1 MDAMNNTRFIKIHPN
16 LGCMLSATE
25 VAFLVL
31 LLDQEYYKNVGYDSA
46 WSRAYFQK
54 HTGVSNATF
63 AKCVE
68 RMEAIGLIY
77 SHHEKA
83 GERKE
88 YGLNIDSYN
97 RMLELLDSTNNRK
110 ALTSFCASFFSDSNS
125 IMSISEEQIETLKAT
140 RKRKTMF
147 KNDMVQ
153 DVTIVKN
160 DMVNADDTTLS
171 ENAMVL
177 GNPVKNDM
185 VIAKTIAEND
195 MGMSKN
201 DMVLSENT
209 ETIAKNDMVTPQTH
223 IKNDMV
229 QEIYDKTISIFD
241 MVSKINEKLD
251 KNNAQ
256 TLSENDMVAL
266 KSVLACVKNDT
277 LLLNNVRTMS
287 ESDMVLDSNVN
298 KCANR
303 VKNDMV
309 MPGTPIKNDIPLSKS
324 DSSIE
329 YIYNNIIISL
339 KEYFKEEFKELNKE
353 IKEDIK
359 KLNKKG
365 YEVSFFTKEENR
377 GVGER
382 ETKKAGFEVQAQTP
396 SFEEK
401 DSSSPFTPSFE
412 KIEEKDS
419 DAPSIPSFKKEKEET
434 LQSGIPQTPSP
445 NQKFIDMLIRDMME
459 EYPEGD
465 TPKWME
471 VKKTFSELK
480 EDYFSHDEELSR
492 LEIEDLFPYFES
504 RGCRVGIHYSEWKE
518 KTEEEIREEFM
529 SLPVSENYDE
539 SLISL
544 SDDEK
549 IEMIKEDFRESF
561 PVDEKVTLDEM
572 RQFVVEYMRDLE
584 LLRVGRV
591 QYDNPQLLSFMFPEL
606 QMDKETKL
614 WYRSQNKARGETICG
629 DGGKM
634 IEIQL
639 KFREE
644 AENARKQENPFYK
657 KLEKY
662 RFPRISIGE
671 NRDCQA
677 IEIIPKLLSDMG
689 YKNGD
694 MEDWDTI
701 SQLLDVVIDRY
712 KLYGSGFEPFRGIW
726 VYLDK
731 YDHKQKG
738 KVQVRNLPEK

>member
-1 MDAMNNTRFIKIHPN
+1 MTQQIQNTKFVKIHPN
-16 LGCMLSATE
+16 SSCLFKANELAL
-25 VAFLVL
+25 LVL
-31 LLDQEYYKNVGYDSA
+31 LLNQEYHKSVGHNTK
-46 WSRAYFQK
+46 WSRTTFKQLLKMSNDSFSACVNRLEK
-54 HTGVSNATF
+54 IGVLMSTDA
-63 AKCVE
+63 
-68 RMEAIGLIY
+68 
-77 SHHEKA
+77 KA
-83 GERKE
+83 GCKKE
-88 YGLNIDSYN
+88 CSLDISGYNIAL
-97 RMLELLDSTNNRK
+97 RILEATNNREALSKFCDDKFVKEQK
-110 ALTSFCASFFSDSNS
+110 ALSNV
-125 IMSISEEQIETLKAT
+125 SEEEINALKETAISTKEQTVPEIGTVLMEPCNK
-140 RKRKTMF
+140 
-147 KNDMVQ
+147 
-153 DVTIVKN
+153 
-160 DMVNADDTTLS
+160 S
-171 ENAMVL
+171 EGL
-177 GNPVKNDM
+177 
-185 VIAKTIAEND
+185 AENSSYF
-195 MGMSKN
+195 GTVISKPFPKSEGS
-201 DMVLSENT
+201 DGFIQELDEAISRLLSIREKYVQKIEKVSEDENIT
-209 ETIAKNDMVTPQTH
+209 LPEIGKVMDEPFRN
-223 IKNDMV
+223 
-229 QEIYDKTISIFD
+229 QERLECENEPTFPKSG
-241 MVSKINEKLD
+241 MVSLKPFRKQEGFDDENSL
-251 KNNAQ
+251 
-256 TLSENDMVAL
+256 TLP
-266 KSVLACVKNDT
+266 KT
-277 LLLNNVRTMS
+277 G
-287 ESDMVLDSNVN
+287 MVLDEPFRKQEGLSETFPKSGMVQGKTFPISGSNI
-298 KCANR
+298 
-303 VKNDMV
+303 D
-309 MPGTPIKNDIPLSKS
+309 
-324 DSSIE
+324 
-329 YIYNNIIISL
+329 IYNNIIISL

-365 YEVSFFTKEENR
+365 YEVSFFTKDKDR
-377 GVGER
+377 GVGEG
-382 ETKKAGFEVQAQTP
+382 ETKNLQFEVQAQTP

-401 DSSSPFTPSFE
+401 GSSSPFTPSFE
-412 KIEEKDS
+412 KTEKKDS
-419 DAPSIPSFKKEKEET
+419 DAPSIPSFKKEEEET
-434 LQSGIPQTPSP
+434 IQSEVPQTPSS

-471 VKKTFSELK
+471 LKKTFSELK

-544 SDDEK
+544 SNDEK

-584 LLRVGRV
+584 LLRIGRV

-614 WYRSQNKARGETICG
+614 WFRSQNKARGETICS

-657 KLEKY
+657 KLERY

-701 SQLLDVVIDRY
+701 SQLLDVIIDRY

>member
-1 MDAMNNTRFIKIHPN
+1 MTQQIQNTKFVKIHPN
-16 LGCMLSATE
+16 SSCLFKANELA
-25 VAFLVL
+25 LLIL
-31 LLDQEYYKNVGYDSA
+31 LLNQEYHKSVGHNTK
-46 WSRAYFQK
+46 WSRTTFKQLLKMSNDSFSACVNRLEK
-54 HTGVSNATF
+54 IGVLMSTDA
-63 AKCVE
+63 
-68 RMEAIGLIY
+68 
-77 SHHEKA
+77 KA
-83 GERKE
+83 GCKKE
-88 YGLNIDSYN
+88 CSLDISGYNIAL
-97 RMLELLDSTNNRK
+97 RILEATNNREALSKFCDDKFVKEQK
-110 ALTSFCASFFSDSNS
+110 ALSNV
-125 IMSISEEQIETLKAT
+125 SEEEINALKETAISTKEQTVPEIGRVLMEPCNKS
-140 RKRKTMF
+140 
-147 KNDMVQ
+147 VG
-153 DVTIVKN
+153 
-160 DMVNADDTTLS
+160 LS
-171 ENAMVL
+171 ENPSYI
-177 GNPVKNDM
+177 GM
-185 VIAKTIAEND
+185 VISKPFPKSEGSDGFIQELDEAISHLLSIREKYVQKIGKVSEDENITLPEIGKVMDEPFRNQERLECENEPTLPKT
-195 MGMSKN
+195 G
-201 DMVLSENT
+201 
-209 ETIAKNDMVTPQTH
+209 
-223 IKNDMV
+223 
-229 QEIYDKTISIFD
+229 
-241 MVSKINEKLD
+241 
-251 KNNAQ
+251 
-256 TLSENDMVAL
+256 
-266 KSVLACVKNDT
+266 
-277 LLLNNVRTMS
+277 
-287 ESDMVLDSNVN
+287 MVLDEPFRNQEGLSETFPKSGMVQGKTFPISGSNI
-298 KCANR
+298 
-303 VKNDMV
+303 D
-309 MPGTPIKNDIPLSKS
+309 
-324 DSSIE
+324 
-329 YIYNNIIISL
+329 NNIIISL
-339 KEYFKEEFKELNKE
+339 KEYF
-353 IKEDIK
+353 KEDIK

-365 YEVSFFTKEENR
+365 YEVSFFTKDKDR
-377 GVGER
+377 GVGEG
-382 ETKKAGFEVQAQTP
+382 ETKNLQFEVQAQTP

-401 DSSSPFTPSFE
+401 DSSSPFTPSF
-412 KIEEKDS
+412 KKTEEKDS
-419 DAPSIPSFKKEKEET
+419 DASSIPSFKKEEEET
-434 LQSGIPQTPSP
+434 VQSEVPQTPSP

-471 VKKTFSELK
+471 LKKTFSELK
-480 EDYFSHDEELSR
+480 EDYFSHDEELSK

-584 LLRVGRV
+584 LLRIGRV

-614 WYRSQNKARGETICG
+614 WFRSQNKARGETICS

-657 KLEKY
+657 KLERY

-701 SQLLDVVIDRY
+701 SQLLDVIIDRY

>member
-1 MDAMNNTRFIKIHPN
+1 MMGVMNNTRFVKIHPN

-31 LLDQEYYKNVGYDSA
+31 LLDQKFYKDMGYSST
-46 WSRAYFQK
+46 WSRTYFQK
-54 HTGVSNATF
+54 SMKIGNEAFV
-63 AKCVE
+63 KCVT
-68 RMEAIGLIY
+68 RLNDMGIL
-77 SHHEKA
+77 SMTDNNA
-83 GERKE
+83 GCKKE
-88 YGLNIDSYN
+88 YSLN
-97 RMLELLDSTNNRK
+97 LEAYHIALRILDTTNNRA
-110 ALTSFCASFFSDSNS
+110 ALSKFCDENFIEKHRTLGEISEEELGELAKNKKFSKQSTLSESDNPVRDLDVTIRTLLAIRQSYMSESDKLSNEPCLKQTWYNEEKDVTLSETDILLSKPCLKPTSFCEN
-125 IMSISEEQIETLKAT
+125 K
-140 RKRKTMF
+140 
-147 KNDMVQ
+147 VQ
-153 DVTIVKN
+153 
-160 DMVNADDTTLS
+160 
-171 ENAMVL
+171 
-177 GNPVKNDM
+177 
-185 VIAKTIAEND
+185 
-195 MGMSKN
+195 
-201 DMVLSENT
+201 
-209 ETIAKNDMVTPQTH
+209 TPQT
-223 IKNDMV
+223 
-229 QEIYDKTISIFD
+229 
-241 MVSKINEKLD
+241 L
-251 KNNAQ
+251 
-256 TLSENDMVAL
+256 
-266 KSVLACVKNDT
+266 
-277 LLLNNVRTMS
+277 S
-287 ESDMVLDSNVN
+287 ESDMVLPKNV
-298 KCANR
+298 K
-303 VKNDMV
+303 
-309 MPGTPIKNDIPLSKS
+309 TLSES
-324 DSSIE
+324 DNSIE

-377 GVGER
+377 GVGEG
-382 ETKKAGFEVQAQTP
+382 ETKNLQFEVQAQTP

-401 DSSSPFTPSFE
+401 GSSSSFTPSFE
-412 KIEEKDS
+412 KTEKKDS
-419 DAPSIPSFKKEKEET
+419 DAPSIPSFKKEEEET
-434 LQSGIPQTPSP
+434 IQSEVPQTPSS

-471 VKKTFSELK
+471 LKKTFSELK
-480 EDYFSHDEELSR
+480 EDYFSHDEELSK

-584 LLRVGRV
+584 LLRIGRV

-614 WYRSQNKARGETICG
+614 WFRSQNKARGETICS

-657 KLEKY
+657 KLERY

-701 SQLLDVVIDRY
+701 SQLLDVIIDRY

>member
-1 MDAMNNTRFIKIHPN
+1 MMETMNNTRFVKIHPN

-31 LLDQEYYKNVGYDSA
+31 LLDQKFYKDMGYSST
-46 WSRAYFQK
+46 WSRTYFQK
-54 HTGVSNATF
+54 SMKIGNEAFV
-63 AKCVE
+63 KCVT
-68 RMEAIGLIY
+68 RLSNMGIL
-77 SHHEKA
+77 SMTDNNA
-83 GERKE
+83 GCKKE
-88 YGLNIDSYN
+88 YSLN
-97 RMLELLDSTNNRK
+97 LEAYHIALRILDTTNNRAALSKFCDENFIEKHRTLGEISEEELGELAKTKKFSKQSTLSVSDKLLSKPCLNPAYFSETLSEADTLLTEPCPNQTRFMGALSESDNPVRDLDVTISTLLAIRQSYMPESDKLSNEPCLKPTWYNEEKDVTLSETDILLSK
-110 ALTSFCASFFSDSNS
+110 ACLKPTSFC
-125 IMSISEEQIETLKAT
+125 
-140 RKRKTMF
+140 
-147 KNDMVQ
+147 
-153 DVTIVKN
+153 
-160 DMVNADDTTLS
+160 
-171 ENAMVL
+171 EN
-177 GNPVKNDM
+177 K
-185 VIAKTIAEND
+185 IQ
-195 MGMSKN
+195 
-201 DMVLSENT
+201 
-209 ETIAKNDMVTPQTH
+209 TP
-223 IKNDMV
+223 
-229 QEIYDKTISIFD
+229 
-241 MVSKINEKLD
+241 
-251 KNNAQ
+251 Q
-256 TLSENDMVAL
+256 TLSE
-266 KSVLACVKNDT
+266 
-277 LLLNNVRTMS
+277 
-287 ESDMVLDSNVN
+287 SDN
-298 KCANR
+298 
-303 VKNDMV
+303 
-309 MPGTPIKNDIPLSKS
+309 
-324 DSSIE
+324 SIE

-365 YEVSFFTKEENR
+365 YEVSFFTKDKDR
-377 GVGER
+377 GVGEG
-382 ETKKAGFEVQAQTP
+382 ETKNLQFEVQAQTS

-419 DAPSIPSFKKEKEET
+419 DAPSIPSFKKEEEET

-606 QMDKETKL
+606 QMDKKTKL

>member
-1 MDAMNNTRFIKIHPN
+1 MTQQIQNTKFVKIHPN
-16 LGCMLSATE
+16 SSCLFKANELA
-25 VAFLVL
+25 LLIL
-31 LLDQEYYKNVGYDSA
+31 LLNQEYHKSVGHNTK
-46 WSRAYFQK
+46 WSRTTFKQLLKMSNDSFSACVNRLEK
-54 HTGVSNATF
+54 IGVLMSTDA
-63 AKCVE
+63 
-68 RMEAIGLIY
+68 
-77 SHHEKA
+77 KA
-83 GERKE
+83 GCKKE
-88 YGLNIDSYN
+88 CSLDISGYNIAL
-97 RMLELLDSTNNRK
+97 RILEATNNREALSKFCDDKFVKEQK
-110 ALTSFCASFFSDSNS
+110 ALSNV
-125 IMSISEEQIETLKAT
+125 SEEEINALKETAISTKEQTVPEIGRVLMEPCNKS
-140 RKRKTMF
+140 
-147 KNDMVQ
+147 VG
-153 DVTIVKN
+153 
-160 DMVNADDTTLS
+160 LS
-171 ENAMVL
+171 ENPSYI
-177 GNPVKNDM
+177 GM
-185 VIAKTIAEND
+185 VIGKPYLKSEWSDGFIQELDEAISHLLSIREKYVQKIGKVSEDENITLPEIGKVMD
-195 MGMSKN
+195 EPFRN
-201 DMVLSENT
+201 QERLECENEPT
-209 ETIAKNDMVTPQTH
+209 LPKSG
-223 IKNDMV
+223 MV
-229 QEIYDKTISIFD
+229 QGKTFPISG
-241 MVSKINEKLD
+241 
-251 KNNAQ
+251 
-256 TLSENDMVAL
+256 
-266 KSVLACVKNDT
+266 
-277 LLLNNVRTMS
+277 
-287 ESDMVLDSNVN
+287 SNI
-298 KCANR
+298 
-303 VKNDMV
+303 D
-309 MPGTPIKNDIPLSKS
+309 
-324 DSSIE
+324 
-329 YIYNNIIISL
+329 NNIIISL
-339 KEYFKEEFKELNKE
+339 KEYF
-353 IKEDIK
+353 KEDIK

-365 YEVSFFTKEENR
+365 YEVSFFTKDKDR
-377 GVGER
+377 GVGEG
-382 ETKKAGFEVQAQTP
+382 ETKNLQFEVQAQTP

-401 DSSSPFTPSFE
+401 DSSSPFTPSF
-412 KIEEKDS
+412 KKTEEKDS
-419 DAPSIPSFKKEKEET
+419 DASSIPSFKKEEEET
-434 LQSGIPQTPSP
+434 VQSEVPQTPSP

-471 VKKTFSELK
+471 LKKTFSELK
-480 EDYFSHDEELSR
+480 EDYFSHDEELSK

-584 LLRVGRV
+584 LLRIGRV

-614 WYRSQNKARGETICG
+614 WFRSQNKARGETICG

-657 KLEKY
+657 KLERY

-701 SQLLDVVIDRY
+701 SQLLDVIIDRY

>member
-1 MDAMNNTRFIKIHPN
+1 MRSPERVLNSLSEHSKDVSYKFERLYRILFNEEMFYVAYQHIYAKEGNMTKGSDGQTIDNMSLKRIEKLIDTLKDETYQPQPSKRVYIPKKNGKKRPLGVPTFNDKLIQEVVRMVLEAIYEGNFEYTSHGFRPNRSCHTALTHIQKEFSGAKWFVEGDIKGFFDNISHDVLINILKERIADERFIRLVRK
-16 LGCMLSATE
+16 
-25 VAFLVL
+25 FL
-31 LLDQEYYKNVGYDSA
+31 
-46 WSRAYFQK
+46 
-54 HTGVSNATF
+54 
-63 AKCVE
+63 
-68 RMEAIGLIY
+68 
-77 SHHEKA
+77 KA
-83 GERKE
+83 G
-88 YGLNIDSYN
+88 YI
-97 RMLELLDSTNNRK
+97 
-110 ALTSFCASFFSDSNS
+110 
-125 IMSISEEQIETLKAT
+125 EEWQ
-140 RKRKTMF
+140 F
-147 KNDMVQ
+147 H
-153 DVTIVKN
+153 
-160 DMVNADDTTLS
+160 
-171 ENAMVL
+171 
-177 GNPVKNDM
+177 
-185 VIAKTIAEND
+185 
-195 MGMSKN
+195 
-201 DMVLSENT
+201 NT
-209 ETIAKNDMVTPQTH
+209 YSGTPQGG
-223 IKNDMV
+223 IISPILAN
-229 QEIYDKTISIFD
+229 IYLD
-241 MVSKINEKLD
+241 KLD
-251 KNNAQ
+251 K
-256 TLSENDMVAL
+256 
-266 KSVLACVKNDT
+266 
-277 LLLNNVRTMS
+277 
-287 ESDMVLDSNVN
+287 
-298 KCANR
+298 
-303 VKNDMV
+303 
-309 MPGTPIKNDIPLSKS
+309 
-324 DSSIE
+324 
-329 YIYNNIIISL
+329 YI
-339 KEYFKEEFKELNKE
+339 KEYTAKFDKGKKRKFSRESMDFGNARKRIVRRLKFVKDERQRTKLILELKAIEQGRAKYPNGEEMDADYRRMKYARYADDFLVGIIGSKQDAQQ

-359 KLNKKG
+359 KLDKKG
-365 YEVSFFTKEENR
+365 YEVSFFTKDKDR
-377 GVGER
+377 GVGEG
-382 ETKKAGFEVQAQTP
+382 ETKNLQFEVQTQTP

-412 KIEEKDS
+412 KTEKKDS
-419 DAPSIPSFKKEKEET
+419 DAPSIPSFKKEEEET
-434 LQSGIPQTPSP
+434 VQSEVSQTPSP

-471 VKKTFSELK
+471 LKKTFSELK

-584 LLRVGRV
+584 LLRIGRV

-614 WYRSQNKARGETICG
+614 WFRSQNKARGETICS

-657 KLEKY
+657 KLERY

-701 SQLLDVVIDRY
+701 SQLLDVIIDRY

>member
-1 MDAMNNTRFIKIHPN
+1 MGAMNNTRFVKIHPN

-31 LLDQEYYKNVGYDSA
+31 LLDQEYYKNVGCDSA

-63 AKCVE
+63 VKCAE
-68 RMEAIGLIY
+68 RMKAIGLVS

-83 GERKE
+83 GEKKK
-88 YGLNIDSYN
+88 YSLNIDAYN
-97 RMLELLDSTNNRK
+97 RMLELLDSTNNRE
-110 ALTSFCASFFSDSNS
+110 ALTSFCTSFFSGSNS
-125 IMSISEEQIETLKAT
+125 IMSISKEQIETLKTT

-147 KNDMVQ
+147 KNDMVNTG
-153 DVTIVKN
+153 DVT
-160 DMVNADDTTLS
+160 MS
-171 ENAMVL
+171 ENAMVF

-185 VIAKTIAEND
+185 VRVETIAEND
-195 MGMSKN
+195 RGMSKSDMVLGEKAETIVKN
-201 DMVLSENT
+201 DMVR
-209 ETIAKNDMVTPQTH
+209 
-223 IKNDMV
+223 
-229 QEIYDKTISIFD
+229 EIYSKTLSIFD

-251 KNNAQ
+251 ENSTP
-256 TLSENDMVAL
+256 TLSENDMVTLKNAL
-266 KSVLACVKNDT
+266 THIKNDT

-287 ESDMVLDSNVN
+287 ESDMVLEPNVN
-298 KCANR
+298 KCANL

-309 MPGTPIKNDIPLSKS
+309 VSGNHVKNDIPLSKS

-365 YEVSFFTKEENR
+365 YEVSFFTKDKDR
-377 GVGER
+377 GVGEG
-382 ETKKAGFEVQAQTP
+382 ETKNLQFEVQAQTP

-401 DSSSPFTPSFE
+401 DSSSSFTPSF
-412 KIEEKDS
+412 KKTEEKDS
-419 DAPSIPSFKKEKEET
+419 DAPSIPSFKKEEEET
-434 LQSGIPQTPSP
+434 VQSEVPQTPSP

-471 VKKTFSELK
+471 LKKTFSELK

-584 LLRVGRV
+584 LLRIGRV

-614 WYRSQNKARGETICG
+614 WFRSQNKARGETICS

-657 KLEKY
+657 KLERY

-701 SQLLDVVIDRY
+701 SQLLDVIIDRY

>member
-1 MDAMNNTRFIKIHPN
+1 MTQQIQNTKFVKIHPN
-16 LGCMLSATE
+16 SSCLFKANELAL
-25 VAFLVL
+25 LVL
-31 LLDQEYYKNVGYDSA
+31 LLNQEYHKSVGHNTK
-46 WSRAYFQK
+46 WSRTTFKQLLKMSNDSFSACVNRLEK
-54 HTGVSNATF
+54 IGVLMSTDA
-63 AKCVE
+63 
-68 RMEAIGLIY
+68 
-77 SHHEKA
+77 KA
-83 GERKE
+83 GCKKE
-88 YGLNIDSYN
+88 CSLDISGYNIAL
-97 RMLELLDSTNNRK
+97 RILEATNNREALSKFCDDKFVKEQK
-110 ALTSFCASFFSDSNS
+110 ALSNV
-125 IMSISEEQIETLKAT
+125 SEEEINALKETAISTKEQTVPEIGTVLMEPCNKSEGLAENSSYFGTVISKPFPKSEGSDGFIQELDEAISRLLSIREKYVQKIEKVSEDENITLPEIGKVMDEPFRNQEGLSET
-140 RKRKTMF
+140 FPKSG
-147 KNDMVQ
+147 MVQ
-153 DVTIVKN
+153 
-160 DMVNADDTTLS
+160 
-171 ENAMVL
+171 
-177 GNPVKNDM
+177 G
-185 VIAKTIAEND
+185 KTF
-195 MGMSKN
+195 
-201 DMVLSENT
+201 
-209 ETIAKNDMVTPQTH
+209 P
-223 IKNDMV
+223 
-229 QEIYDKTISIFD
+229 ISG
-241 MVSKINEKLD
+241 
-251 KNNAQ
+251 
-256 TLSENDMVAL
+256 
-266 KSVLACVKNDT
+266 
-277 LLLNNVRTMS
+277 
-287 ESDMVLDSNVN
+287 SNI
-298 KCANR
+298 
-303 VKNDMV
+303 D
-309 MPGTPIKNDIPLSKS
+309 
-324 DSSIE
+324 
-329 YIYNNIIISL
+329 IYNNIIISL

-365 YEVSFFTKEENR
+365 YEVSFFTKDKDR
-377 GVGER
+377 GVGEG
-382 ETKKAGFEVQAQTP
+382 ETKNLQFEVQAQTP

-401 DSSSPFTPSFE
+401 DSSSPFTPSF
-412 KIEEKDS
+412 KKTEEKDS
-419 DAPSIPSFKKEKEET
+419 DASSIPSFKKEEEET
-434 LQSGIPQTPSP
+434 VQSEVPQTPSP

-471 VKKTFSELK
+471 LKKTFSELK
-480 EDYFSHDEELSR
+480 EDYFSHDEELSK

-584 LLRVGRV
+584 LLRIGRV

-614 WYRSQNKARGETICG
+614 WFRSQNKARGETICS

-657 KLEKY
+657 KLERY

-701 SQLLDVVIDRY
+701 SQLLDVIIDRY

>member
-1 MDAMNNTRFIKIHPN
+1 MNNTRFVKIHPN

-31 LLDQEYYKNVGYDSA
+31 LLDQKFYKDMGYSST
-46 WSRAYFQK
+46 WSRTYFQK
-54 HTGVSNATF
+54 SMKIGNEAFV
-63 AKCVE
+63 KCVT
-68 RMEAIGLIY
+68 RLSNMGIL
-77 SHHEKA
+77 SMTDNNA
-83 GERKE
+83 GCKKE
-88 YGLNIDSYN
+88 YSLN
-97 RMLELLDSTNNRK
+97 LEAYHIALRILDTTNNRA
-110 ALTSFCASFFSDSNS
+110 ALSKFCDENFIEKHRTLGEISEEELGELAKTKKFSKQSTLSVSDKLLSKPCLNPAYFSETLSEADTLLTEPCPNQTRFMGALSESDNPVRDLDVTISTLLAIRQSYMSESDKLSNEPCLKPTWYNGEKDVTLSESDILLSKPCLNPTSFCEN
-125 IMSISEEQIETLKAT
+125 K
-140 RKRKTMF
+140 
-147 KNDMVQ
+147 VQ
-153 DVTIVKN
+153 
-160 DMVNADDTTLS
+160 
-171 ENAMVL
+171 
-177 GNPVKNDM
+177 
-185 VIAKTIAEND
+185 
-195 MGMSKN
+195 
-201 DMVLSENT
+201 
-209 ETIAKNDMVTPQTH
+209 TPQT
-223 IKNDMV
+223 
-229 QEIYDKTISIFD
+229 
-241 MVSKINEKLD
+241 L
-251 KNNAQ
+251 
-256 TLSENDMVAL
+256 
-266 KSVLACVKNDT
+266 
-277 LLLNNVRTMS
+277 S
-287 ESDMVLDSNVN
+287 ESDMVLP
-298 KCANR
+298 
-303 VKNDMV
+303 KN
-309 MPGTPIKNDIPLSKS
+309 IKTLSES
-324 DSSIE
+324 DNSIE

-365 YEVSFFTKEENR
+365 YEVSFFTKDKDR
-377 GVGER
+377 GVGEG
-382 ETKKAGFEVQAQTP
+382 ETKNLQFEVQAQTP

-401 DSSSPFTPSFE
+401 DSSSSFTPSFE
-412 KIEEKDS
+412 KTEKKDS
-419 DAPSIPSFKKEKEET
+419 DAPSIPSFKKEEEET
-434 LQSGIPQTPSP
+434 IQSEVPQTPSS

-471 VKKTFSELK
+471 LKKTFSELK
-480 EDYFSHDEELSR
+480 EDYFSHDEELSK

-584 LLRVGRV
+584 LLRIGRV

-614 WYRSQNKARGETICG
+614 WFRSQNKARGETICS

-657 KLEKY
+657 KLERY

-701 SQLLDVVIDRY
+701 SQLLDVIIDRY

>member
-1 MDAMNNTRFIKIHPN
+1 MTQQIQNTKFVKIHPN
-16 LGCMLSATE
+16 SSCLFKANELA
-25 VAFLVL
+25 LLIL
-31 LLDQEYYKNVGYDSA
+31 LLNQEYHKSVGHNTK
-46 WSRAYFQK
+46 WSRTTFKQLLKMSNDSFSACVNRLEK
-54 HTGVSNATF
+54 IGVLMSTDA
-63 AKCVE
+63 
-68 RMEAIGLIY
+68 
-77 SHHEKA
+77 KA
-83 GERKE
+83 GCKKE
-88 YGLNIDSYN
+88 CSLDISGYNIAL
-97 RMLELLDSTNNRK
+97 RILEATNNREALSKFCDDKFVKEQK
-110 ALTSFCASFFSDSNS
+110 ALSNV
-125 IMSISEEQIETLKAT
+125 SEEEINALKETAISTKEQTVPEIGRVLMEPCNKS
-140 RKRKTMF
+140 
-147 KNDMVQ
+147 VG
-153 DVTIVKN
+153 
-160 DMVNADDTTLS
+160 LS
-171 ENAMVL
+171 ENPSYI
-177 GNPVKNDM
+177 GM
-185 VIAKTIAEND
+185 VIGKPYLKSEWSDGFIQELDEAISHLLSIREKYVQKIGKVSEDENITLPEIGKVMD
-195 MGMSKN
+195 EPFRN
-201 DMVLSENT
+201 QERLECENEPT
-209 ETIAKNDMVTPQTH
+209 LPKSG
-223 IKNDMV
+223 MV
-229 QEIYDKTISIFD
+229 QGKTFPISG
-241 MVSKINEKLD
+241 
-251 KNNAQ
+251 
-256 TLSENDMVAL
+256 
-266 KSVLACVKNDT
+266 
-277 LLLNNVRTMS
+277 
-287 ESDMVLDSNVN
+287 SNI
-298 KCANR
+298 
-303 VKNDMV
+303 D
-309 MPGTPIKNDIPLSKS
+309 
-324 DSSIE
+324 
-329 YIYNNIIISL
+329 NNIIISL
-339 KEYFKEEFKELNKE
+339 KEYF
-353 IKEDIK
+353 KEDIK

-365 YEVSFFTKEENR
+365 YEVSFFTKDKDR
-377 GVGER
+377 GVGEG
-382 ETKKAGFEVQAQTP
+382 ETKNLQFEVQAQTP

-401 DSSSPFTPSFE
+401 DSSSPFTPSF
-412 KIEEKDS
+412 KKTEEKDS
-419 DAPSIPSFKKEKEET
+419 DASSIPSFKKEEEET
-434 LQSGIPQTPSP
+434 VQSEVPQTPSS

-471 VKKTFSELK
+471 LKKTFSELK
-480 EDYFSHDEELSR
+480 EDYFSHDEELSK

-584 LLRVGRV
+584 LLRIGRV

-614 WYRSQNKARGETICG
+614 WFRSQNKARGETICS

-657 KLEKY
+657 KLERY

-701 SQLLDVVIDRY
+701 SQLLDVIIDRY

>member
-1 MDAMNNTRFIKIHPN
+1 MNNTRFVKIHPN

-31 LLDQEYYKNVGYDSA
+31 LLDQKFYKDMGYSST
-46 WSRAYFQK
+46 WSRTYFQK
-54 HTGVSNATF
+54 SMKIGNEAFV
-63 AKCVE
+63 KCVT
-68 RMEAIGLIY
+68 RLSDMGIL
-77 SHHEKA
+77 SMTDNNA
-83 GERKE
+83 GCKKE
-88 YGLNIDSYN
+88 YSLN
-97 RMLELLDSTNNRK
+97 LEAYHIALRILDTTNNRT
-110 ALTSFCASFFSDSNS
+110 ALSKFCDENF
-125 IMSISEEQIETLKAT
+125 IEKHKTLGEISEEELGELAKTKKLSKQSTLSISDKLLSKPCLNPTYFSETLSETDTLLTKPCPNQT
-140 RKRKTMF
+140 RLMGALSESDNPVR
-147 KNDMVQ
+147 DL
-153 DVTIVKN
+153 DVTISTLLAIRQSYMSESDKLSNEPCLKQTGYNEEKDV
-160 DMVNADDTTLS
+160 TLS
-171 ENAMVL
+171 ETDML
-177 GNPVKNDM
+177 LPKPCLNP
-185 VIAKTIAEND
+185 TWFCEN
-195 MGMSKN
+195 K
-201 DMVLSENT
+201 
-209 ETIAKNDMVTPQTH
+209 AQT
-223 IKNDMV
+223 
-229 QEIYDKTISIFD
+229 S
-241 MVSKINEKLD
+241 
-251 KNNAQ
+251 Q
-256 TLSENDMVAL
+256 TLSETDMVL
-266 KSVLACVKNDT
+266 PKNAKT
-277 LLLNNVRTMS
+277 LS
-287 ESDMVLDSNVN
+287 ESDN
-298 KCANR
+298 
-303 VKNDMV
+303 
-309 MPGTPIKNDIPLSKS
+309 
-324 DSSIE
+324 SIE

-339 KEYFKEEFKELNKE
+339 KEYFKEELKE

-365 YEVSFFTKEENR
+365 YEVSFFTKDKDR
-377 GVGER
+377 GVGEG
-382 ETKKAGFEVQAQTP
+382 ETKNLQFEVQAQTP
-396 SFEEK
+396 SFEGK
-401 DSSSPFTPSFE
+401 DSSSPFIPSFE
-412 KIEEKDS
+412 KTEEKDS
-419 DAPSIPSFKKEKEET
+419 DAPSIPSFKKEEEET
-434 LQSGIPQTPSP
+434 VQSEVPQTPSP

-471 VKKTFSELK
+471 LKKTFSELK

-584 LLRVGRV
+584 LLRIGRV

-614 WYRSQNKARGETICG
+614 WFRSQNKARGETICS

-657 KLEKY
+657 KLERY

-701 SQLLDVVIDRY
+701 SQLLDVIIDRY

>member
-1 MDAMNNTRFIKIHPN
+1 MMGVMNNTRFVKIHPN

-31 LLDQEYYKNVGYDSA
+31 LLDQKFYKDMGYSST
-46 WSRAYFQK
+46 WSRTYFQK
-54 HTGVSNATF
+54 SMKIGNEAFV
-63 AKCVE
+63 KCVT
-68 RMEAIGLIY
+68 RLNDMGIL
-77 SHHEKA
+77 SMTDNNA
-83 GERKE
+83 GCKKE
-88 YGLNIDSYN
+88 YSLN
-97 RMLELLDSTNNRK
+97 LEAYHIALRILDTTNNRA
-110 ALTSFCASFFSDSNS
+110 ALSKFCDENF
-125 IMSISEEQIETLKAT
+125 IEKHRTLGEISEEELGELAKNKKFSKQSTLSETDTLLTEPCPNQT
-140 RKRKTMF
+140 RFMGALSESDNPVR
-147 KNDMVQ
+147 DL
-153 DVTIVKN
+153 DVTIR
-160 DMVNADDTTLS
+160 
-171 ENAMVL
+171 
-177 GNPVKNDM
+177 
-185 VIAKTIAEND
+185 
-195 MGMSKN
+195 
-201 DMVLSENT
+201 
-209 ETIAKNDMVTPQTH
+209 
-223 IKNDMV
+223 
-229 QEIYDKTISIFD
+229 
-241 MVSKINEKLD
+241 
-251 KNNAQ
+251 
-256 TLSENDMVAL
+256 
-266 KSVLACVKNDT
+266 T
-277 LLLNNVRTMS
+277 LLAIRQSYMS
-287 ESDMVLDSNVN
+287 ESDKLSNEPCLKQTWYNEEKDVTLSETDMVLPKNV
-298 KCANR
+298 K
-303 VKNDMV
+303 
-309 MPGTPIKNDIPLSKS
+309 TLSES
-324 DSSIE
+324 DNSIE

-377 GVGER
+377 GVGEG
-382 ETKKAGFEVQAQTP
+382 ETKNLQFEVQAQTP

-401 DSSSPFTPSFE
+401 GSSSSFTPSFE
-412 KIEEKDS
+412 KTEKKDS
-419 DAPSIPSFKKEKEET
+419 DAPSIPSFKKEEEET
-434 LQSGIPQTPSP
+434 IQSEVPQTPSS

-471 VKKTFSELK
+471 LKKTFSELK
-480 EDYFSHDEELSR
+480 EDYFSHDEELSK

-584 LLRVGRV
+584 LLRIGRV

-614 WYRSQNKARGETICG
+614 WFRSQNKARGETICS

-657 KLEKY
+657 KLERY

-701 SQLLDVVIDRY
+701 SQLLDVIIDRY

>member
-1 MDAMNNTRFIKIHPN
+1 MMRQIQNTKFVKIHPN
-16 LGCMLSATE
+16 SSCLFKANELAL
-25 VAFLVL
+25 LVL
-31 LLDQEYYKNVGYDSA
+31 LLNQEYHKSVGHDTK
-46 WSRAYFQK
+46 WSRATFKQLLK
-54 HTGVSNATF
+54 MSNDSFSA
-63 AKCVE
+63 CVNRLE
-68 RMEAIGLIY
+68 KIGILM
-77 SHHEKA
+77 SADAKA
-83 GERKE
+83 GCKKE
-88 YGLNIDSYN
+88 CSLDISGYNIAL
-97 RMLELLDSTNNRK
+97 RILEATNNRE
-110 ALTSFCASFFSDSNS
+110 ALSKFCDDKFVKEQKTLSDV
-125 IMSISEEQIETLKAT
+125 SEEEINALKETAISMKEQTVPEIGTVLMEPCDKSE
-140 RKRKTMF
+140 R
-147 KNDMVQ
+147 
-153 DVTIVKN
+153 
-160 DMVNADDTTLS
+160 LS
-171 ENAMVL
+171 ENPSYFGTVINKPYLKSEGSDGFIQELDDAINRLLSIREKYAQGIGMVSEGENITL
-177 GNPVKNDM
+177 PEIGKVMNEPFRNQERSERENEPTLPKSGM
-185 VIAKTIAEND
+185 VSLKPFRKQE
-195 MGMSKN
+195 G
-201 DMVLSENT
+201 LSET
-209 ETIAKNDMVTPQTH
+209 FPKSGT
-223 IKNDMV
+223 V
-229 QEIYDKTISIFD
+229 QDKT
-241 MVSKINEKLD
+241 LP
-251 KNNAQ
+251 
-256 TLSENDMVAL
+256 
-266 KSVLACVKNDT
+266 KSG
-277 LLLNNVRTMS
+277 
-287 ESDMVLDSNVN
+287 SNI
-298 KCANR
+298 
-303 VKNDMV
+303 D
-309 MPGTPIKNDIPLSKS
+309 
-324 DSSIE
+324 
-329 YIYNNIIISL
+329 IYNNIIISL

-365 YEVSFFTKEENR
+365 YEVSFFTKDKDR
-377 GVGER
+377 GVGEG
-382 ETKKAGFEVQAQTP
+382 ETKNLQFEVQAQTP
-396 SFEEK
+396 SFEKK
-401 DSSSPFTPSFE
+401 DSSGPFTPSFE

-419 DAPSIPSFKKEKEET
+419 DALPTPSLNEEKEET
-434 LQSGIPQTPSP
+434 PQSGIPQTPSP

-539 SLISL
+539 SLVSL
-544 SDDEK
+544 PDEEK

-584 LLRVGRV
+584 LLRIGRV

-614 WYRSQNKARGETICG
+614 WFRGQNKARRETICS

-644 AENARKQENPFYK
+644 AENAQKQENPFYK
-657 KLEKY
+657 RLEKY
-662 RFPRISIGE
+662 RFPRILIGE

-701 SQLLDVVIDRY
+701 SQLLDVVIDRH

>member
-1 MDAMNNTRFIKIHPN
+1 METMNNTRFVKIHPN

-31 LLDQEYYKNVGYDSA
+31 LLDQKFYKDMGYSST
-46 WSRAYFQK
+46 WSRTYFQK
-54 HTGVSNATF
+54 SMKIGNEAFV
-63 AKCVE
+63 KCVT
-68 RMEAIGLIY
+68 RLSNMGIL
-77 SHHEKA
+77 SMTDNNA
-83 GERKE
+83 GCKKE
-88 YGLNIDSYN
+88 YSLN
-97 RMLELLDSTNNRK
+97 LEAYHIALRILDTTNNRAALSKFCDENFIEKHRTLGEISEEELGELAKTKKFSKQSTLSVSDKLLSKPCLNPAYFSETLSEADTLLTEPCPNQTRFMGALSESDNPVRDLDVTISTLLAIRQSYMPESDKLSNEPCLKPTWYNEEKDVTLSETDILLSK
-110 ALTSFCASFFSDSNS
+110 ACLKPTSFC
-125 IMSISEEQIETLKAT
+125 
-140 RKRKTMF
+140 
-147 KNDMVQ
+147 
-153 DVTIVKN
+153 
-160 DMVNADDTTLS
+160 
-171 ENAMVL
+171 EN
-177 GNPVKNDM
+177 K
-185 VIAKTIAEND
+185 IQ
-195 MGMSKN
+195 
-201 DMVLSENT
+201 
-209 ETIAKNDMVTPQTH
+209 TP
-223 IKNDMV
+223 
-229 QEIYDKTISIFD
+229 
-241 MVSKINEKLD
+241 
-251 KNNAQ
+251 Q
-256 TLSENDMVAL
+256 TLSE
-266 KSVLACVKNDT
+266 
-277 LLLNNVRTMS
+277 
-287 ESDMVLDSNVN
+287 SDN
-298 KCANR
+298 
-303 VKNDMV
+303 
-309 MPGTPIKNDIPLSKS
+309 
-324 DSSIE
+324 SIE

-365 YEVSFFTKEENR
+365 YEVSFFTKDKDR
-377 GVGER
+377 GVGEG
-382 ETKKAGFEVQAQTP
+382 ETKNLQFEVQAQTS

-419 DAPSIPSFKKEKEET
+419 DAPSIPSFKKEEEET

-606 QMDKETKL
+606 QMDKKTKL

>member
-1 MDAMNNTRFIKIHPN
+1 MTQQIQNTKFVKIHPN
-16 LGCMLSATE
+16 SSCLFKANELA
-25 VAFLVL
+25 LLIL
-31 LLDQEYYKNVGYDSA
+31 LLNQEYHKSVGHNTK
-46 WSRAYFQK
+46 WSRTTFKQLLKMSNDSFSACVNRLEK
-54 HTGVSNATF
+54 IGVLMSTDA
-63 AKCVE
+63 
-68 RMEAIGLIY
+68 
-77 SHHEKA
+77 KA
-83 GERKE
+83 GCKKE
-88 YGLNIDSYN
+88 CSLDISGYNIAL
-97 RMLELLDSTNNRK
+97 RILEATNNREALSKFCDDKFVKEQK
-110 ALTSFCASFFSDSNS
+110 ALSNV
-125 IMSISEEQIETLKAT
+125 SEEEINALKETAISTKEQTVPEIGRVLMEPCNKS
-140 RKRKTMF
+140 
-147 KNDMVQ
+147 VG
-153 DVTIVKN
+153 
-160 DMVNADDTTLS
+160 LS
-171 ENAMVL
+171 ENPSYI
-177 GNPVKNDM
+177 GM
-185 VIAKTIAEND
+185 VIGKPYLKSEWSDGFIQELDEAISHLLSIREKYVQKIGKVSEDENITLPEIGKVMD
-195 MGMSKN
+195 EPFRN
-201 DMVLSENT
+201 QERLECENEPT
-209 ETIAKNDMVTPQTH
+209 LPKSG
-223 IKNDMV
+223 MV
-229 QEIYDKTISIFD
+229 QGKTFPISG
-241 MVSKINEKLD
+241 
-251 KNNAQ
+251 
-256 TLSENDMVAL
+256 
-266 KSVLACVKNDT
+266 
-277 LLLNNVRTMS
+277 
-287 ESDMVLDSNVN
+287 SNI
-298 KCANR
+298 
-303 VKNDMV
+303 D
-309 MPGTPIKNDIPLSKS
+309 
-324 DSSIE
+324 
-329 YIYNNIIISL
+329 NNIIISL
-339 KEYFKEEFKELNKE
+339 KEYF
-353 IKEDIK
+353 KEDIK

-365 YEVSFFTKEENR
+365 YEVSFFTKDKDR
-377 GVGER
+377 GVGEG
-382 ETKKAGFEVQAQTP
+382 ETKNLQFEVQAQTP

-401 DSSSPFTPSFE
+401 DSSSPFTPSF
-412 KIEEKDS
+412 KKTEEKDS
-419 DAPSIPSFKKEKEET
+419 DASSIPSFKKEEEET
-434 LQSGIPQTPSP
+434 VQSEVPQTPSP

-471 VKKTFSELK
+471 LKKTFSELK
-480 EDYFSHDEELSR
+480 EDYFSHDEELSK

-584 LLRVGRV
+584 LLRIGRV

-614 WYRSQNKARGETICG
+614 WFRSQNKARGETICS

-657 KLEKY
+657 KLERY

-701 SQLLDVVIDRY
+701 SQLLDVIIDRY